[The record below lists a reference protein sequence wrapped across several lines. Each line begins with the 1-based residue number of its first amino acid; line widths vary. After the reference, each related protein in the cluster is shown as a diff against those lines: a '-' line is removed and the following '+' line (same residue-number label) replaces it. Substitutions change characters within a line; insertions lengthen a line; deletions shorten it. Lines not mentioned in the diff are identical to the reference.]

1 MEVFVVTN
9 RGSSFLLIQ
18 VQLVQLIRLTIHNCS
33 NESIVFKT
41 VPWFRLMLHALIMNF
56 PQKHVRCVMLV

>member
-1 MEVFVVTN
+1 VEVFVVTN

-18 VQLVQLIRLTIHNCS
+18 VQLVQLIHLTIHNCS

-41 VPWFRLMLHALIMNF
+41 EPWFRLMLHALSMKSRKNYDV
-56 PQKHVRCVMLV
+56 KC

>member
-41 VPWFRLMLHALIMNF
+41 EVVSFN
-56 PQKHVRCVMLV
+56 VTCVKYEVTQQ